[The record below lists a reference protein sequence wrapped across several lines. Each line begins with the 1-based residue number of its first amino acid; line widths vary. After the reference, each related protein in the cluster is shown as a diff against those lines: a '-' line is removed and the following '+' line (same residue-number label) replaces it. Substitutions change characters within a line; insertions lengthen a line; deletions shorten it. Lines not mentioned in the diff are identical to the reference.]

1 MVGYPVLPVRPIL
14 RKQMTFEKL
23 SQTRFKK
30 KSSFIA
36 DQILGMI
43 NTGRYKAGSKL
54 PSERTITEQM
64 GVSRPSLREA
74 ISALQIVGILE
85 SRPGDG
91 TYVSA
96 PFATEDLMRR
106 ALAVL
111 EECDSP
117 FENMQARKALEIG
130 AVRLAI
136 TVATDADLKAL
147 KDAWDEKY
155 IRGRKGD
162 LEDYLRYGK
171 EFHIAIARATK
182 NRIIEAIMDKL
193 LDMTIQP
200 LWVSMRR
207 DYFLK
212 DLSRMELMLDI
223 HDRITKAILARDMDK
238 AVYELEIHYDMQI
251 EQIYGQN
258 EDNNGD
264 QTNDRK
270 KTILKQQK
278 EEVMRAIGVSGVRHR
293 FRMAF

>member
-1 MVGYPVLPVRPIL
+1 MP
-14 RKQMTFEKL
+14 FEKL

-43 NTGRYKAGSKL
+43 NTGHYKAGSKL

-91 TYVSA
+91 TYVST
-96 PFATEDLMRR
+96 PVATEDLMRR
-106 ALAVL
+106 AVSVL

-147 KDAWDEKY
+147 KEAWDEKY
-155 IRGRKGD
+155 IRGRNGNLD
-162 LEDYLRYGK
+162 EYLRYGK

-182 NRIIEAIMDKL
+182 NRIIEAITDKL

-200 LWVSMRR
+200 LWISMRR

-223 HDRITKAILARDMDK
+223 HDRITKAIIARDMDG
-238 AVYELEIHYDMQI
+238 AIHEWEIHYDLQI
-251 EQIYGQN
+251 DQLYGQSD
-258 EDNNGD
+258 E
-264 QTNDRK
+264 K
-270 KTILKQQK
+270 
-278 EEVMRAIGVSGVRHR
+278 
-293 FRMAF
+293 

>member
-1 MVGYPVLPVRPIL
+1 
-14 RKQMTFEKL
+14 
-23 SQTRFKK
+23 
-30 KSSFIA
+30 
-36 DQILGMI
+36 MI
-43 NTGRYKAGSKL
+43 NSGRYKAGNKL

-96 PFATEDLMRR
+96 PAATEELLRR
-106 ALAVL
+106 AVSVL

-117 FENMQARKALEIG
+117 YENMQARKALEIG

-136 TVATDADLKAL
+136 AVATDADLKAL
-147 KDAWDEKY
+147 KEAWDEKY
-155 IRGRKGD
+155 ILGRRGD
-162 LEDYLRYGK
+162 LEEYLRYGK

-182 NRIIEAIMDKL
+182 NRIIEAITDKL

-212 DLSRMELMLDI
+212 DHSRMKLMLDI
-223 HDRITKAILARDMDK
+223 HDRITKAIIARDMDM
-238 AVYELEIHYDMQI
+238 ALHEIELHYDVQI
-251 EQIYGQN
+251 EQIYGQGD
-258 EDNNGD
+258 ESNGD
-264 QTNDRK
+264 PVNG
-270 KTILKQQK
+270 KQK
-278 EEVMRAIGVSGVRHR
+278 RSLAKG
-293 FRMAF
+293 

>member
-1 MVGYPVLPVRPIL
+1 MP
-14 RKQMTFEKL
+14 FEKL

-30 KSSFIA
+30 KSSVIA
-36 DQILGMI
+36 DQILRMI
-43 NTGRYKAGSKL
+43 NTGQYPAGSKL

-64 GVSRPSLREA
+64 GVSRPSVREA

-91 TYVSA
+91 TYVAA
-96 PFATEDLMRR
+96 PVANEELMRR
-106 ALAVL
+106 AVSVL
-111 EECDSP
+111 EDCDSP
-117 FENMQARKALEIG
+117 YENMQARKALEIG

-136 TVATDADLKAL
+136 SVATDADLKAL
-147 KDAWDEKY
+147 EEAWQEKY
-155 IRGRKGD
+155 ILGRKGD
-162 LEDYLRYGK
+162 LDEYLRYGK

-182 NRIIEAIMDKL
+182 NRVIEAITDKL

-223 HDRITKAILARDMDK
+223 HDRIAKAIIARDMDR
-238 AVYELEIHYDMQI
+238 AIHELEIHYDVQI

-258 EDNNGD
+258 EDGYGD
-264 QTNDRK
+264 HTGGGQ
-270 KTILKQQK
+270 KTIP
-278 EEVMRAIGVSGVRHR
+278 
-293 FRMAF
+293 

>member
-1 MVGYPVLPVRPIL
+1 
-14 RKQMTFEKL
+14 MTFEKL

-43 NTGRYKAGSKL
+43 NAGRYKVGSKL

-96 PFATEDLMRR
+96 PTATEDLMRR
-106 ALAVL
+106 AVAVL

-130 AVRLAI
+130 AVRIAI
-136 TVATDADLKAL
+136 TVATDADLNAL
-147 KDAWDEKY
+147 KEAWDEKC
-155 IRGRKGD
+155 IRGRRGD
-162 LEDYLRYGK
+162 LEEYLRYGK

-182 NRIIEAIMDKL
+182 NRIIEAITDKL

-223 HDRITKAILARDMDK
+223 HDRITKAIIARDMDR
-238 AVYELEIHYDMQI
+238 AIRELEIHYDMQI

-258 EDNNGD
+258 DENNVG
-264 QTNDRK
+264 QPNGR
-270 KTILKQQK
+270 
-278 EEVMRAIGVSGVRHR
+278 
-293 FRMAF
+293 

>member
-1 MVGYPVLPVRPIL
+1 
-14 RKQMTFEKL
+14 MTFEKL
-23 SQTRFKK
+23 TQSRFKK

-36 DQILGMI
+36 DQILKMI
-43 NTGRYKAGSKL
+43 NAGHYKAGSKL

-106 ALAVL
+106 AVSVL

-117 FENMQARKALEIG
+117 YENMLARKALEIG

-136 TVATDADLKAL
+136 TAATDADLKTL
-147 KDAWDEKY
+147 KEAWDETY
-155 IRGRKGD
+155 IRGRRGD
-162 LEDYLRYGK
+162 LVEYLRYGK

-182 NRIIEAIMDKL
+182 NRIIEAITDKL
-193 LDMTIQP
+193 LDLTIQP

-212 DLSRMELMLDI
+212 DISRIELMLDI
-223 HDRITKAILARDMDK
+223 HDRITKAIIARDMDR
-238 AVYELEIHYDMQI
+238 ATHELEIHYDMQI
-251 EQIYGQN
+251 DQIYGQN
-258 EDNNGD
+258 EDNNID
-264 QTNDRK
+264 QSYGRK
-270 KTILKQQK
+270 KSIL
-278 EEVMRAIGVSGVRHR
+278 
-293 FRMAF
+293 

>member
-1 MVGYPVLPVRPIL
+1 
-14 RKQMTFEKL
+14 MTFEKL

-43 NTGRYKAGSKL
+43 NAGRYKVGSKL

-96 PFATEDLMRR
+96 PTATEDLMRR
-106 ALAVL
+106 AVAVL

-130 AVRLAI
+130 AVRIAI
-136 TVATDADLKAL
+136 TVATDADLNAL
-147 KDAWDEKY
+147 KEAWDEKC
-155 IRGRKGD
+155 IRGRRGD
-162 LEDYLRYGK
+162 LEEYLRYGK

-182 NRIIEAIMDKL
+182 NRIIEAITDKL

-223 HDRITKAILARDMDK
+223 HDRITKAIIARDMDR
-238 AVYELEIHYDMQI
+238 AIRELEIHYDMQI

-258 EDNNGD
+258 EENNVG
-264 QTNDRK
+264 QPNGR
-270 KTILKQQK
+270 
-278 EEVMRAIGVSGVRHR
+278 
-293 FRMAF
+293 